1 MNAPA
6 RARAYRFGLR
16 AETVCVWWLRAQ
28 GYRVLARRF
37 NAAVGEIDI
46 IARRGGLVAMIEV
59 KARSG
64 GDMAQAIPS
73 QRQRRRITR
82 AAEVFT
88 PSRGLRY
95 TIRSDDRAALALAET
110 YSRRLAALSAI
121 SAPDTPLIPSDLPY
135 VGLRPRPCYY
145 LFPMPV
151 ISRDGA

>member
-37 NAAVGEIDI
+37 KATVGEIDI
-46 IARRGGLVAMIEV
+46 IARRGGLLAMIEV

-82 AAEVFT
+82 AAEAFMARK
-88 PSRGLRY
+88 P
-95 TIRSDDRAALALAET
+95 
-110 YSRRLAALSAI
+110 RLAGCDI
-121 SAPDTPLIPSDLPY
+121 RFDLMIA
-135 VGLRPRPCYY
+135 RPWRLPRHIRDAWRP
-145 LFPMPV
+145 
-151 ISRDGA
+151 

>member
-37 NAAVGEIDI
+37 KATVGEINI
-46 IARRGGLVAMIEV
+46 IARRGGLLAMIEV

-82 AAEVFT
+82 TAEAFMART
-88 PSRGLRY
+88 P
-95 TIRSDDRAALALAET
+95 
-110 YSRRLAALSAI
+110 RLAGCDI
-121 SAPDTPLIPSDLPY
+121 RFDLMIARPWR
-135 VGLRPRPCYY
+135 RPRH
-145 LFPMPV
+145 
-151 ISRDGA
+151 IRDAWRP